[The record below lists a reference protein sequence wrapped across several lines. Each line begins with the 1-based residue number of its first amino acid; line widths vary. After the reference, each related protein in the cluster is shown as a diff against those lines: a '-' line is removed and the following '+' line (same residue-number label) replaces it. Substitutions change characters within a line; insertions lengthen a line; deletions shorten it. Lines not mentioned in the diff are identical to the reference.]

1 MHYCRAIRIHGPP
14 GIRPRRQFYC
24 EITRDSIFFTWN
36 VTPGRDTAQIDRAF
50 HRRLLYN
57 HDMPFYTDS
66 ILDEVRNSVN
76 IVSVIS
82 EYVSLRKRGRNHVA
96 RCPFHNEKTAS
107 FNVNEERQIF
117 HCFGCGLGGD
127 VFRFLMQIERLSF
140 PEAVQFLAERQGI
153 TLPAAA
159 AAAPAVSAVNKKD
172 MHNAMAEATAAYR
185 QALLSSAEG
194 KPALEYL
201 RSRGVTLETIER
213 FRLGFSP
220 AAGNFMTAL
229 LQKKGFPAETLL
241 DCGLCRLSDEGNRIY
256 DYFRGRIMFPID
268 DIQGRTVAFG
278 ARAMDDRPPKY
289 LNSPETRL
297 YNKGR
302 NLFGLSYS
310 KDAIRKRGNAIL
322 VEGYMDCIV
331 PFQYGVD
338 NIVASCGT
346 SLTAEQVELLGRY
359 ARDVVVSYDAD
370 SAGQNAAQKSLELF
384 LEGDFNVRV
393 LALPG
398 AKDPDE
404 YIRAAGVDEYRKRE
418 KEAVPWM
425 EFVLEKAIREQGGFD
440 DPKKKALALNAVLPY
455 LAKLPNDVERSEYVS
470 LVARRLEIEDGN
482 LLAELRKAA
491 RDKKDRF
498 QKEVLTSAASAVW
511 FAEKR
516 LLQMILGNGDLQDCV
531 LPLCQEDDFTGLAGE
546 KIFTIILDEFRRGR
560 RVSFESLNRRLESGE
575 EQSFIARLA
584 AEELPEESSQE
595 NAESFLNA
603 LRKERMKVRMK
614 RIIEEIAAASARGDD
629 EALSQ
634 MLLERMAIDRELLG
648 LSLGK

>member
-1 MHYCRAIRIHGPP
+1 MP
-14 GIRPRRQFYC
+14 
-24 EITRDSIFFTWN
+24 
-36 VTPGRDTAQIDRAF
+36 
-50 HRRLLYN
+50 LY
-57 HDMPFYTDS
+57 PDS

-82 EYVSLRKRGRNHVA
+82 EYVSLKKRGRNHVA

-153 TLPAAA
+153 TLPVAAST
-159 AAAPAVSAVNKKD
+159 APAVSAGNKKD
-172 MHNAMAEATAAYR
+172 MHNAMAEATAAFQ
-185 QALLSSAEG
+185 QALLSSTDG
-194 KPALEYL
+194 KPALSYL
-201 RSRGVTLETIER
+201 LSRCVTLETIGK

-220 AAGNFMTAL
+220 AGGNFLTGL
-229 LQKKGFPAETLL
+229 LQKKGFSTETLT
-241 DCGLCRLSDEGNRIY
+241 DCGLCRRTDEGNRIY
-256 DYFRGRIMFPID
+256 DYFRGRIMFPIT

-278 ARAMDDRPPKY
+278 ARAMDDRQPKY

-297 YNKGR
+297 YNKSR

-310 KDAIRKRGNAIL
+310 KDAIRKRGSAIL
-322 VEGYMDCIV
+322 VEGYMDCII

-338 NIVASCGT
+338 NVVASCGT
-346 SLTAEQVELLGRY
+346 SLTPEQVELLGRY

-370 SAGQNAAQKSLELF
+370 PAGQNAAQKSLELF
-384 LEGDFNVRV
+384 LEGDFSVRV
-393 LALPG
+393 LAMPD

-404 YIRAAGVDEYRKRE
+404 YIRAAGVEEYRKRE
-418 KEAVPWM
+418 KEAVPWL
-425 EFVLEKAIREQGGFD
+425 EFVLEKAIREHGGLD

-455 LAKLPNDVERSEYVS
+455 LAKLPNEVERSEYVS
-470 LVARRLEIEDGN
+470 LFARRLEIEDGN

-498 QKEVLTSAASAVW
+498 HKETLAAAAA
-511 FAEKR
+511 FLPAEKK
-516 LLQMILGNGDLQDCV
+516 LLQLILGNSDLQDGI

-546 KIFTIILDEFRRGR
+546 KIFSIILDEFRRGR
-560 RVSFESLNRRLESGE
+560 RVSFEGLNRRFESGE
-575 EQSFIARLA
+575 DHAFIARLA

-595 NAESFLNA
+595 TAESFLDA
-603 LRKERMKVRMK
+603 LRKERLEARSK
-614 RIIEEIAAASARGDD
+614 RIRDEIAVAATHGNDD
-629 EALSQ
+629 TLSQ
-634 MLLERMAIDRELLG
+634 LLLERMAIDRELLG
-648 LSLGK
+648 LSFGK

>member
-1 MHYCRAIRIHGPP
+1 MP
-14 GIRPRRQFYC
+14 
-24 EITRDSIFFTWN
+24 
-36 VTPGRDTAQIDRAF
+36 
-50 HRRLLYN
+50 LY
-57 HDMPFYTDS
+57 PDS

-82 EYVSLRKRGRNHVA
+82 EYVSLKKRGRNHVA

-153 TLPAAA
+153 TLPVAAST
-159 AAAPAVSAVNKKD
+159 APAVSAGNKKD
-172 MHNAMAEATAAYR
+172 MHNAMAEATAAFQ
-185 QALLSSAEG
+185 QALLSSTDG
-194 KPALEYL
+194 KPALSYL
-201 RSRGVTLETIER
+201 LSRCVTLETIGK

-220 AAGNFMTAL
+220 AGGNFLTGL
-229 LQKKGFPAETLL
+229 LQKKGFSTETLT
-241 DCGLCRLSDEGNRIY
+241 DCGLCRRTDEGNRIY
-256 DYFRGRIMFPID
+256 DYFRGRIMFPIT

-278 ARAMDDRPPKY
+278 ARAMDDRQPKY

-297 YNKGR
+297 YNKSR

-310 KDAIRKRGNAIL
+310 KDAIRKRGSAIL
-322 VEGYMDCIV
+322 VEGYMDCII

-338 NIVASCGT
+338 NVVASCGT
-346 SLTAEQVELLGRY
+346 SLTPEQVELLGRY

-370 SAGQNAAQKSLELF
+370 PAGQNAAQKSLELF
-384 LEGDFNVRV
+384 LEGDFSVRV
-393 LALPG
+393 LAMPD

-404 YIRAAGVDEYRKRE
+404 YIRAAGVEEYRKRE
-418 KEAVPWM
+418 KEAVPWL
-425 EFVLEKAIREQGGFD
+425 EFVLEKAIREHGGLD

-455 LAKLPNDVERSEYVS
+455 LAKLPNEVERSEYVS
-470 LVARRLEIEDGN
+470 LFARRLEIEDGN

-498 QKEVLTSAASAVW
+498 HKETLAAAAA
-511 FAEKR
+511 FLPAEKK
-516 LLQMILGNGDLQDCV
+516 LLQLILGNSDLQDGI

-546 KIFTIILDEFRRGR
+546 KIFFIILDEFRRGR
-560 RVSFESLNRRLESGE
+560 RVSFEGLNRRLESGE
-575 EQSFIARLA
+575 DHAFIARLA

-595 NAESFLNA
+595 TAESFLDA
-603 LRKERMKVRMK
+603 LRKERLEARSK
-614 RIIEEIAAASARGDD
+614 RIRDEIAVAATHGNDD
-629 EALSQ
+629 TLSQ
-634 MLLERMAIDRELLG
+634 LLLERMAIDRELLG
-648 LSLGK
+648 LSFGK